1 MAKNTSKKDNQEADE
16 ETSVEASVEEASKA
30 VDKNKQDADP
40 EHVGHVGDQEP
51 KSSPKKPDGDHVHVA
66 NQPSLKLYR
75 RIAIGFVLLVIGILA
90 VVLYASLVKAEIYV
104 DPVEE
109 VVTTE
114 FLLDIVRT
122 PTEENDVRGRI
133 VSGTVGRTQTFEPSG
148 EGQSEV
154 EGTASGTVTIYN
166 DSSQSQPLI
175 ATTRLLTPD
184 EVLFRIQKD
193 VTVPANGSV
202 QVAAEADQ
210 PGGQGDVGPT
220 EFTIPGLSEARQQEV
235 YAENSEPFTGGL
247 QTISVLSEDDIQ
259 RAETRLRERLVED
272 GKDLLREEVGDVYG
286 GESFESEVVQKEI
299 DAKAGEEVDA
309 FEVSMTVSVTGV
321 FFDRQAVS
329 ELATMR
335 LYDELSGGREFVSV
349 NKDEMQVEVERVN
362 VEEEQANLRVYMDGV
377 AITSETSQALQPG
390 RFSGKTPQ
398 EIRNMLEGEG
408 VAESVRVELT
418 PSWIGSAP
426 RLEDHIMIRIEE

>member
-1 MAKNTSKKDNQEADE
+1 MPKNTSKKENQEPDE
-16 ETSVEASVEEASKA
+16 EASVEESVKKASETA
-30 VDKNKQDADP
+30 DKKKKDADM
-40 EHVGHVGDQEP
+40 EHVGHVGDEAATHA
-51 KSSPKKPDGDHVHVA
+51 PKKPDEDHVHVA
-66 NQPSLKLYR
+66 SQPSLKLYR
-75 RIAIGFVLLVIGILA
+75 RIAIGFVLLVVGILA

-109 VVTTE
+109 VVKTE
-114 FLLDIVRT
+114 FLLDVVRT
-122 PTEENDVRGRI
+122 PTEENDVRGR
-133 VSGTVGRTQTFEPSG
+133 VMSGTVGRTQTFEPSG
-148 EGQSEV
+148 EGQREV

-184 EVLFRIQKD
+184 EVLFRIQED

-202 QVAAEADQ
+202 QVEARADQ
-210 PGGQGDVGPT
+210 PGEQGDVGPT
-220 EFTIPGLSEARQQEV
+220 EFIIPGLSEVRQEAV

-259 RAETRLRERLVED
+259 RAETRLRERLVSD

-286 GESFESEVVQKEI
+286 GESFESEIVQKEI
-299 DAKAGEEVDA
+299 DAEAGEEVDE

-321 FFDRQAVS
+321 FFDDQAVS

-377 AITSETSQALQPG
+377 AITSQTSQALQPG
-390 RFSGKTPQ
+390 RFTGKSPQ

-408 VAESVRVELT
+408 LAESVRVELT

-426 RLEDHIMIRIEE
+426 RLEDHIMIKIEE